1 VQNICSARKYKK
13 GNKRISMNQKIKLG
27 KRYIGKDHPC
37 MIIAEISCNHLQKK
51 EIALKL
57 IDEAKKAGADAVKF
71 QAYTPDTMT
80 LNPDYLQEKEKENF
94 IIKGSIWENRTF
106 YDLYKEAY
114 TPWEWFG
121 ELKQKAEELGLFFL
135 VTPFDETSVDYL
147 EKLNVPAYKI
157 ASFEINHIPL
167 IKKIAKTNKPVIF
180 STGIAELEDIQL
192 AIATLQENGNN
203 QIIMLKCTSA
213 YPAPIEDADLLT
225 IQDMKSRFDVLV
237 GLSDHTTNSKI
248 PAYAVALGAC
258 IVEKHFTLEKKG
270 PDAEFSLLPDEFSE
284 MVRNIRECESAMGK
298 VNYEL
303 SNKVKEHRAFR
314 RSIFASENIKAGEQF
329 TEKNIRVIRP
339 GLGLHPKYY
348 GEIIGK
354 KATQDIKFGEP
365 IKIKMVKL

>member
-1 VQNICSARKYKK
+1 
-13 GNKRISMNQKIKLG
+13 MNQKIKLG
-27 KRYIGKDHPC
+27 KEFIGKGHPC

-57 IDEAKKAGADAVKF
+57 IEEAKKSGADAVKF

-80 LNPDYLQEKEKENF
+80 LNPDKLQQKEKEYF
-94 IIKGSIWENRTF
+94 LIQGSIWENRTF

-114 TPWEWFG
+114 TPWEWFD

-135 VTPFDETSVDYL
+135 VTPFDESSVDFL
-147 EKLNVPAYKI
+147 EELNVSAYKI

-192 AIATLQENGNN
+192 AIDTLTKNGNN
-203 QIIMLKCTSA
+203 QIVILKCTSA
-213 YPAPIEDADLLT
+213 YPATIEDANLLT
-225 IQDMKSRFDVLV
+225 IHDLKSRFDVLV

-270 PDAEFSLLPDEFSE
+270 PDAEFSLLPNEFGE
-284 MVRNIRECESAMGK
+284 MVKNIRESESAMGNI
-298 VNYEL
+298 NYKL
-303 SNKVKEHRAFR
+303 SNKIKEHRAFR
-314 RSIFASENIKAGEQF
+314 RSIFASKNIKAGEQL

-339 GLGLHPKYY
+339 GNGLHPKDY
-348 GEIIGK
+348 EKIIGK
-354 KATQDIKFGEP
+354 KATCDIKIGEP
-365 IKIKMVKL
+365 INIKMVEL

>member
-1 VQNICSARKYKK
+1 
-13 GNKRISMNQKIKLG
+13 MNQKIKLG
-27 KRYIGKDHPC
+27 KEFIGKGHPC

-57 IDEAKKAGADAVKF
+57 IEEAKKSGADAVKF

-80 LNPDYLQEKEKENF
+80 LNPDKLQQKEKEYF
-94 IIKGSIWENRTF
+94 LIQGSIWENRTF

-114 TPWEWFG
+114 TPWEWFD

-135 VTPFDETSVDYL
+135 VTPFDESSVDFL
-147 EKLNVPAYKI
+147 EELNVSAYKI

-192 AIATLQENGNN
+192 AIDTLTKNGNN
-203 QIIMLKCTSA
+203 QIVILKCTSA
-213 YPAPIEDADLLT
+213 YPATIEDANLLT
-225 IQDMKSRFDVLV
+225 IHDLKSRFDVLV

-270 PDAEFSLLPDEFSE
+270 PDAEFSLLPNEFAE
-284 MVRNIRECESAMGK
+284 MVKNIRECESAMGK
-298 VNYEL
+298 INYEL

-314 RSIFASENIKAGEQF
+314 RSIFTSENIKAGEQL

-339 GLGLHPKYY
+339 GNGLHPKDY
-348 GEIIGK
+348 EKIIGK
-354 KATQDIKFGEP
+354 KATCDIKIGEP
-365 IKIKMVKL
+365 INIKMVEL

>member
-1 VQNICSARKYKK
+1 
-13 GNKRISMNQKIKLG
+13 MNQKIKLG
-27 KRYIGKDHPC
+27 KKFIGKGHPC

-57 IDEAKKAGADAVKF
+57 IEEVKKAGADAVKF

-80 LNPDYLQEKEKENF
+80 LNPDNLQEKEKENF
-94 IIKGSIWENRTF
+94 LIRGSIWGNRTF
-106 YDLYKEAY
+106 YDLYKEAF
-114 TPWEWFG
+114 TPWEWFD

-135 VTPFDETSVDYL
+135 VTPFDESSVDFL
-147 EKLNVPAYKI
+147 EELNVSAYKI

-180 STGIAELEDIQL
+180 STGVAELEDIQL
-192 AIATLQENGNN
+192 ALDTLIKNGNN
-203 QIIMLKCTSA
+203 QIIILKCTSS
-213 YPAPIEDADLLT
+213 YPAPIEDANLLT

-270 PDAEFSLLPDEFSE
+270 PDAEFSLLPDEFRE
-284 MVRNIRECESAMGK
+284 MAKNIRECESAMGK
-298 VNYEL
+298 VNYKL

-329 TEKNIRVIRP
+329 TEKNIRIIRP
-339 GLGLHPKYY
+339 GTGLHPKHYE
-348 GEIIGK
+348 GIIEK
-354 KATQDIKFGEP
+354 KANYYIKIGEP
-365 IKIKMVKL
+365 INIKMVEL

>member
-1 VQNICSARKYKK
+1 MTKE
-13 GNKRISMNQKIKLG
+13 IKLG
-27 KRYIGKDHPC
+27 KRLIGKGHPC
-37 MIIAEISCNHLQKK
+37 MIVAEISCNHLQDKN
-51 EIALKL
+51 IALKL
-57 IDEAKKAGADAVKF
+57 IEEAKKAGADAVKF

-80 LNPDYLQEKEKENF
+80 LNPDNLLEKEKENF
-94 IIKGSIWENRTF
+94 LIRGSIWENRTF
-106 YDLYKEAY
+106 YNLYKEAY

-135 VTPFDETSVDYL
+135 VTPFDESSVEFL
-147 EKLNVPAYKI
+147 EKLNVSAYKI

-167 IKKIAKTNKPVIF
+167 IKKITKTNKPVIF

-192 AIATLQENGNN
+192 AIDTLKENGND
-203 QIIMLKCTSA
+203 QIIILKCTSA
-213 YPAPIEDADLLT
+213 YPAPIEDANLLT

-248 PAYAVALGAC
+248 PAYAVALGAS

-339 GLGLHPKYY
+339 GMGLHPKHYE
-348 GEIIGK
+348 EIIGK
-354 KATQDIKFGEP
+354 RATQDIKIGEP
-365 IKIKMVKL
+365 LKIKMVEL

>member
-1 VQNICSARKYKK
+1 
-13 GNKRISMNQKIKLG
+13 MNQKIKLG
-27 KRYIGKDHPC
+27 KEFIGKGHPC

-57 IDEAKKAGADAVKF
+57 IEEAKKSGADAVKF

-80 LNPDYLQEKEKENF
+80 LNPDKLQQKEKEYF
-94 IIKGSIWENRTF
+94 LIQGSIWENRTF

-114 TPWEWFG
+114 TPWEWFD

-135 VTPFDETSVDYL
+135 VTPFDESSVDFL
-147 EKLNVPAYKI
+147 EELNVSAYKI

-192 AIATLQENGNN
+192 AIDTLTKNGNN
-203 QIIMLKCTSA
+203 QIVILKCTSA
-213 YPAPIEDADLLT
+213 YPATIEDANLLT
-225 IQDMKSRFDVLV
+225 IHDLKSRFDVLV

-270 PDAEFSLLPDEFSE
+270 PDAEFSLLPNEFAE
-284 MVRNIRECESAMGK
+284 MVKNIRECESAMGK
-298 VNYEL
+298 INYEL

-314 RSIFASENIKAGEQF
+314 RSIFTSENIKAGEQL

-339 GLGLHPKYY
+339 GNGLHPKDY
-348 GEIIGK
+348 ENIIGK
-354 KATQDIKFGEP
+354 KATCDIKIGEP
-365 IKIKMVKL
+365 INIKMVEL

>member
-1 VQNICSARKYKK
+1 MTK
-13 GNKRISMNQKIKLG
+13 KIKLG
-27 KRYIGKDHPC
+27 KRYIGNGHPC
-37 MIIAEISCNHLQKK
+37 MIIAEISCNHLQNK

-57 IDEAKKAGADAVKF
+57 IEEAKKAGADAVKF

-80 LNPDYLQEKEKENF
+80 LNPDKLQEKEKENF
-94 IIKGSIWENRTF
+94 VIRGSIWENRTF

-114 TPWEWFG
+114 TPWEWLA
-121 ELKQKAEELGLFFL
+121 ELKEKAEEIGLFFL
-135 VTPFDETSVDYL
+135 VTPFDESSVDYL
-147 EKLNVPAYKI
+147 EELNVSAYKI

-192 AIATLQENGNN
+192 AIDTLKENGNN

-213 YPAPIEDADLLT
+213 YPAPIEDANLLT
-225 IQDMKSRFDVLV
+225 IQNMKSRFDILV

-258 IVEKHFTLEKKG
+258 IVEKHFTLEKQG

-284 MVRNIRECESAMGK
+284 MVKNIKECEFAMGK

-303 SNKVKEHRAFR
+303 SNKVKEHRTFR
-314 RSIFASENIKAGEQF
+314 RSIFASENIKVGEQF

-339 GLGLHPKYY
+339 GMGLHPKHYE
-348 GEIIGK
+348 EIIGK
-354 KATQDIKFGEP
+354 KATKDIKIGEP
-365 IKIKMVKL
+365 INLNMVEL